1 MKAEQCEKKFFLFAL
16 YYGDTNNEKEN
27 KLLITLYYLC
37 SWIYLPQMA
46 GGIEFYRPL
55 WDLFFQYCICNWA
68 Y

>member
-37 SWIYLPQMA
+37 S
-46 GGIEFYRPL
+46 
-55 WDLFFQYCICNWA
+55 
-68 Y
+68 